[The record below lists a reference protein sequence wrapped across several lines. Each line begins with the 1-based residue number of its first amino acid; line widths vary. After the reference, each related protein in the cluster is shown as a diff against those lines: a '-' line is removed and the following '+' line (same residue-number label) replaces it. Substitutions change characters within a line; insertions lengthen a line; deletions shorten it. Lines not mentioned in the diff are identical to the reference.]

1 MKTKATALVRYIS
14 PTICLPGEASFIQVV
29 ALAAER
35 LANGKD
41 MNVLRTICAEAAPE
55 LGMQLQAVT
64 KAVQRAVD
72 AIWMDGKNDRLH
84 EIAGRILPTVTAKEL
99 VLYCAHYLITGE
111 PYHKKPT
118 ILVIE

>member
-1 MKTKATALVRYIS
+1 MKNKAAALIRYIS
-14 PTICLPGEASFIQVV
+14 PTICLPGEASIIQVV
-29 ALAAER
+29 ALAAEH
-35 LANGKD
+35 LANGEEV
-41 MNVLRTICAEAAPE
+41 NVLRTVCAEAASE
-55 LGMQLQAVT
+55 LDMQLQAVT

-84 EIAGRILPTVTAKEL
+84 EIAGRILPTVTTKEL
-99 VLYCAHYLITGE
+99 VLYCAHYLLTGE